1 MNVSPHNNTRWITET
16 SQEDFERNV
25 FERSRNVPVIV
36 DFWAAWCAPCRM
48 LAPVLQQLAE
58 EYQGRFVL
66 VKANTEEVPEAAL
79 KFGVQAI
86 PAVYAVHQGEVIDSF
101 QGVLPSE
108 QLRQWIDR
116 LLRTT
121 DLKNAEL
128 LEQRDPAQ
136 AEQFYRQ
143 VLQENPNESVAMV
156 GLLRTLFAQNRP
168 DDCRALL
175 AQMEERGF
183 LEPEAER
190 LKASLDL
197 QSKGVVDLASQR
209 AKAQQNPNDLQAQL
223 ELAEALAGSQQYQEA
238 LDIALE
244 LVRKDR
250 RGVGEKARQLMVEI
264 FHVLT
269 NDSELVSEYRR
280 KLSTVLY

>member
-1 MNVSPHNNTRWITET
+1 MNDSSHNNTRWITDT

-25 FERSRNVPVIV
+25 FERSQDVPVVV

-58 EYQGRFVL
+58 EYPGRFVL

-86 PAVYAVHQGEVIDSF
+86 PAVYAVHQGEVVDSF
-101 QGVLPSE
+101 QGVLPAE

-116 LLRTT
+116 LLRAT
-121 DLKNAEL
+121 DLKNAEQ
-128 LEQRDPAQ
+128 LEQREPAQ

-143 VLQENPNESVAMV
+143 VLQESPNESAAMV
-156 GLLRTLFAQNRP
+156 GLLRALFAQSRP

-190 LKASLDL
+190 VKASLDL
-197 QSKGVVDLASQR
+197 QSKAVADLAGQR
-209 AKAQQNPNDLQAQL
+209 AKAQQNPDDLQAQL
-223 ELAEALAGSQQYQEA
+223 DLAEALAGGQHYQEA

-250 RGVGEKARQLMVEI
+250 QGVGEKARQLMVEI

-269 NDSELVSEYRR
+269 SDSELVSEYRR
-280 KLSTVLY
+280 KLSTALY